1 MDAGEKVIYE
11 KLSAKF
17 PGNTLE
23 VQDVSGTS
31 LLSGQGKKS

>member
-1 MDAGEKVIYE
+1 MDEGEKAIYE

-23 VQDVSGTS
+23 VQDVSGR
-31 LLSGQGKKS
+31 LNGFG